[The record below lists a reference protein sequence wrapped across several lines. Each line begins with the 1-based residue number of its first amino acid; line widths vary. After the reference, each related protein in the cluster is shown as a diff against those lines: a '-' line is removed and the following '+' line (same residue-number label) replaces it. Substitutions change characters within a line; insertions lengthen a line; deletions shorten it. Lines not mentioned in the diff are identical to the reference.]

1 VRPTSFLLSPPVAF
15 LALLTACGGN
25 QTLSQSLTS
34 STPDAGG
41 PGDAGVPS
49 PPGAALP
56 ADFLPGV
63 NADPTIDCQELAA
76 TYGAAVIAALSC
88 DVHGAG
94 QCQKMVPYLALGCP
108 ELCQVTVNDDSAL
121 TPLLALWNQLG
132 CSDLRGYACLQGCRN
147 NRLGI
152 CGAESGVTICDPD
165 P

>member
-1 VRPTSFLLSPPVAF
+1 MRPTSFLLSPPVAF

-25 QTLSQSLTS
+25 QTAT
-34 STPDAGG
+34 
-41 PGDAGVPS
+41 
-49 PPGAALP
+49 PGANAPPVL
-56 ADFLPGV
+56 GV
-63 NADPTIDCQELAA
+63 AIPPDADPTIDCQELAA